1 MKIKR
6 ILAFSLV
13 GVMMLGLVGCGKDKQ
28 DEVVIPDST
37 DTVINGEE
45 WPSDETTSTEPSEEV
60 TEPSVEETEP
70 EPIIVEVGSL
80 VKLENDN
87 VALLVV
93 GKNFNDATTNKT
105 FDYISVIYPNGLQGK
120 NEYVGFNHED
130 VTEKLD
136 LESVILRDDIDFSAT
151 RSYRGIVVSTDLDP
165 NVIAEMNR
173 SSAMYTVYQKNTTE
187 SGISIGIKNISFK
200 AGSPKDTLIF
210 DFVIENGS
218 QEEIIAN
225 GRFDIV
231 LSNNGT
237 VYECNDGLIN
247 ASDIINF
254 KIPVNGKK
262 EGKIAYVEQDL
273 IKAVSKL
280 TKALVD
286 KNTCQI
292 TLICG
297 ADVDED
303 TVAQATAAV
312 EAKAGDAEVTVI
324 DGGQPVYYFILS
336 VE

>member
-37 DTVINGEE
+37 DTIINGEE
-45 WPSDETTSTEPSEEV
+45 WPTDGTTSTEPSEEV

-70 EPIIVEVGSL
+70 EPEPIIVEVGKL
-80 VKLENDN
+80 VKLKNDN

-93 GKNFNDATTNKT
+93 GSNFTDATYGKT
-105 FDYISVIYPNGLQGK
+105 YDYISVVYPDGITNK
-120 NEYVGFNHED
+120 NEYVAFN
-130 VTEKLD
+130 LD
-136 LESVILRDDIDFSAT
+136 AVEEELSLDTIILRDDLTFSGGK
-151 RSYRGIVVSTDLDP
+151 SYVGTTVSTDLDP
-165 NVIAEMNR
+165 DVIAEMNR

-187 SGISIGIKNISFK
+187 NGISIGIKNISFK

-231 LSNNGT
+231 LSYNGT

-262 EGKIAYVEQDL
+262 EGKIAYEVPSGIADKLEISYTSDKVPTITWYVSETNVVE
-273 IKAVSKL
+273 
-280 TKALVD
+280 
-286 KNTCQI
+286 
-292 TLICG
+292 
-297 ADVDED
+297 
-303 TVAQATAAV
+303 
-312 EAKAGDAEVTVI
+312 
-324 DGGQPVYYFILS
+324 
-336 VE
+336 